1 MVWAYFIEL
10 FHQVLNLLTP
20 PLTTASG
27 IGIMPAN
34 FFPFANEILSPNQLP
49 ESVKALLKRAY
60 INRHPK
66 RTTLIESGKESK
78 SLYLIL
84 KGSVSVILR
93 EDDEREIVVAY
104 LNAGE
109 FFGEMGLFETE
120 PHRTAEVRTRE
131 TCEIAEISY
140 ENFLELAV
148 QYPDL
153 NYAIFSQLTKRLK
166 NTTRKM
172 TDLAFIDVTGRI
184 ARCLIDL
191 AHQPAAM
198 LLSNGRQ
205 IRITRQEIGR
215 IVGCSREMVGR
226 VLKSL
231 EEQGMIETEGKAIL
245 IYDAALECS
254 TEK

>member
-1 MVWAYFIEL
+1 MV
-10 FHQVLNLLTP
+10 
-20 PLTTASG
+20 
-27 IGIMPAN
+27 AN
-34 FFPFANEILSPNQLP
+34 FHPFANDALSPNQLP

-60 INRHPK
+60 INRYQK
-66 RTTLIESGKESK
+66 RQPIVEAGSESK

-93 EDDEREIVVAY
+93 EDDDREIVVAY
-104 LNAGE
+104 LNAGD
-109 FFGEMGLFETE
+109 FFGEMGLFENQ

-131 TCEIAEISY
+131 ICEIAEISY
-140 ENFLELAV
+140 ENFIELSK

-153 NYAIFSQLTKRLK
+153 NYAIFAQLTRRLK

-191 AHQPAAM
+191 ASQPEAM

-245 IYDAALECS
+245 IYDSALDGTHS
-254 TEK
+254 TEAE